1 MILSNRKNIKIGLTS
16 FVTVLVALIT
26 SVVYG
31 GVFELTDFPSQHPAI
46 ETLRTEFFQ
55 SRKTGTNWEKMS
67 LFYRTFYQTRTT
79 GSVQIL
85 PKKEP
90 MSYNLWLQAKPAELV
105 VVLPGL
111 GAHYSNITSTAFAEL
126 LQRSGYSVVVVS
138 NAMNWQFMEQASRAK
153 VPGYTPADADDV
165 YNALKIVTK
174 QLDQLYPGK
183 IIGRKLMGYS
193 LGALHTLFI
202 SDIEYGV
209 KQPLFN
215 RYLAISPPVDL
226 FYAMS
231 MIDRY
236 YMVGAQWDKAT
247 MEHHLKKAIAAY
259 MALVTGKAE
268 KNKKIEL
275 DADEAKFLIGESF
288 HLILTDIIYSIYRR
302 HKLGIIK
309 AKYSWYDRKE
319 IYAEIGTFSYKKYL
333 QQYLLKVYSTKFKRK
348 MTIDELSRKS
358 SLTAISKSLATNQA
372 VRILHNRNDFLLKPA
387 DQQWLAKILGER
399 LTLFSDG
406 GHLGNFY
413 LTAVQQKII
422 ESLKIEKK

>member
-1 MILSNRKNIKIGLTS
+1 MILSNRNNLKIGLTM
-16 FVTVLVALIT
+16 FATVLIALMM
-26 SVVYG
+26 SVVDG

-55 SRKTGTNWEKMS
+55 SRKMGSDWDKMS

-79 GSVQIL
+79 GSVQVL

-111 GAHYSNITSTAFAEL
+111 GAHYSSVTATAFAEL
-126 LQRSGYSVVVVS
+126 LHRSGYSVVVIS

-153 VPGYTPADADDV
+153 VPGFTPADAADV
-165 YNALKIVTK
+165 YNALKIVIQQVDK
-174 QLDQLYPGK
+174 LYPGK
-183 IIGRKLMGYS
+183 ITGHKLMGYS

-215 RYLAISPPVDL
+215 RYLAISPPVDV
-226 FYAMS
+226 FYAMNV
-231 MIDRY
+231 IDRY
-236 YMVGAQWDKAT
+236 YMVAAKWDKVA
-247 MEHHLKKAIAAY
+247 MDRHLKKAIDAY
-259 MALVTGKAE
+259 MELVTGRAE

-288 HLILTDIIYSIYRR
+288 HLILTDIIYSIYRC

-309 AKYSWYDRKE
+309 AQYSWYNREE
-319 IYAEIGTFSYKKYL
+319 IYAEIGRFSYKKYL
-333 QQYLLKVYSTKFKRK
+333 EQYLLKVYSAKFKRK
-348 MTIDELSRKS
+348 ITIGELSRKS
-358 SLTAISKSLATNQA
+358 SLIAIGNSLASNQA
-372 VRILHNRNDFLLKPA
+372 VRVLHTRNDFLLKPA
-387 DQQWLAKILGER
+387 DIQWLTKTLGER

-413 LTAVQQKII
+413 LTDVQHKII
-422 ESLKIEKK
+422 ELLKIEKK